1 MSSPYELRF
10 RRESVKQPE
19 HVQTNEFIEALFY
32 RRSIRAFDPNRKI
45 SEQQIKYLVAAAQC
59 APSSSAT
66 GDWSVIAL
74 STEEEKRQFKEAAGP
89 VLNRGDDLNGKVY
102 DDCSVYLIWVM
113 DNYKIQAGVEMVADK
128 ELDRKLLDLVHTRR
142 NFQLE
147 QPALENLN
155 WDSPGRLFDPE
166 LHLKHL
172 DQSYYGFR
180 ALTDA
185 TIAAQTFVMCAES
198 IGLAT
203 LYMGSLAHC
212 KIHSFK
218 NVLKLPQR
226 TFPVFG
232 MAVGYEIP
240 EGSDPNGRPRGEEY
254 MNWFKK
260 DSNRKLKPLQPQE
273 IVYHQGHYRQDLVK
287 PYLRE
292 YNKIVADYTT
302 NVVGRL
308 SDYATSRATCRLHK
322 CEDHIGRMKYM
333 GNLFE

>member
-1 MSSPYELRF
+1 MPTPYELRF

-19 HVQTNEFIEALFY
+19 NIQTNEFIEGLFT
-32 RRSIRAFDPNRKI
+32 RRSIRAFDPNRKV
-45 SEQQIKYLVAAAQC
+45 SEEQLKYLIAAAQC
-59 APSSSAT
+59 APSSSGT

-74 STEEEKRQFKEAAGP
+74 TTDEEKRQFKEAAGP
-89 VLNRGDDLNGKVY
+89 VLNRGDDLNGKVF

-113 DNYKIQAGVEMVADK
+113 DNYKIQAGIEIVADK
-128 ELDRKLLDLVHTRR
+128 EIDKKLLELVHTRR

-155 WDSPGRLFDPE
+155 WEEGKFFDPD
-166 LHLKHL
+166 LHSRHL

-185 TIAAQTFVMCAES
+185 TIAAQTFSMCAES

-212 KIHSFK
+212 RIHSFK

-226 TFPVFG
+226 TYPVFG

-240 EGSDPNGRPRGEEY
+240 EGTDPNGRPRGPEY

-260 DSNRKLKPLQPQE
+260 DPGRKLKPIQPQE
-273 IVYHQGHYRQDLVK
+273 IVYHQGHYRQELIK
-287 PYLRE
+287 PFLRE
-292 YNKIVADYTT
+292 YNKTVEDYTT
-302 NVVGRL
+302 NIVGRM
-308 SDYATSRATCRLHK
+308 SDYVTSRATCRSHK
-322 CEDHIGRMKYM
+322 CEDHIGFMRYM
-333 GNLFE
+333 GNKFE

>member
-1 MSSPYELRF
+1 MPTPYELRF

-19 HVQTNEFIEALFY
+19 NIQTNEFIEGLFT
-32 RRSIRAFDPNRKI
+32 RRSIREFDPNRKI
-45 SEQQIKYLVAAAQC
+45 GEEQLKYLIAAAQC
-59 APSSSAT
+59 APCSSGT

-74 STEEEKRQFKEAAGP
+74 TTKEEKQQFKEAAGP
-89 VLNRGDDLNGKVY
+89 VLNRGDDLNGKVF

-113 DNYKIQAGVEMVADK
+113 DNYKIQAGIEIVADK
-128 ELDRKLLDLVHTRR
+128 EIDKKLLELVHTRR

-155 WDSPGRLFDPE
+155 WDGEGKFFDPD
-166 LHLKHL
+166 LHCRHL

-185 TIAAQTFVMCAES
+185 TIAAQTFSMCAES

-212 KIHSFK
+212 RVHSFK

-226 TFPVFG
+226 TYPVFG

-240 EGSDPNGRPRGEEY
+240 EGTDPNGRARGPEY

-260 DSNRKLKPLQPQE
+260 DSNRKLKPIQPQE
-273 IVYHQGHYRQDLVK
+273 IVYHQGHYRQELIK
-287 PYLRE
+287 PFLRE
-292 YNKIVADYTT
+292 YNKTVEDYTT
-302 NVVGRL
+302 NVVGRM
-308 SDYATSRATCRLHK
+308 SDYVTSRATCRSHK
-322 CEDHIGRMKYM
+322 CEDHIGFMRYM
-333 GNLFE
+333 GNKFE